1 MTRLARYTCSMTP
14 SHPHTGSCFLADEA
28 ATLAFG
34 ERLARQISSPAVIYL
49 RGQLG
54 AGKTTLSRGFL
65 RGRGHVGSVKSPT
78 YTLVEPYEEIPDGPV
93 FHLDLYRLG
102 GGQELAYL
110 GIDDYLATRGV
121 LLIEWPECAE
131 RELPAPT
138 IDLTL
143 LPQAAGRTLQL
154 TSVEASALAAL
165 PHDAA

>member
-1 MTRLARYTCSMTP
+1 MTP
-14 SHPHTGSCFLADEA
+14 SLPHTGSCFLADEA

-54 AGKTTLSRGFL
+54 AGKTTFSRGFL
-65 RGRGHVGSVKSPT
+65 RGRGHLGSVKSPT
-78 YTLVEPYEEIPDGPV
+78 YTLVEPYEEVSGGPV

-102 GGQELAYL
+102 EGQELAYL
-110 GIDDYLATRGV
+110 GLDDYLAARGV
-121 LLIEWPECAE
+121 LLIEWPERAE

-143 LPQAAGRTLQL
+143 LQQAAGRTLQL
-154 TSVEASALAAL
+154 MSVEASALAAL
-165 PHDAA
+165 PYDLA

>member
-1 MTRLARYTCSMTP
+1 MTGLARYTCSMTP
-14 SHPHTGSCFLADEA
+14 SLPYKGSCFLADEA

-34 ERLARQISSPAVIYL
+34 ERLAKQISSPAVIYL

-54 AGKTTLSRGFL
+54 AGKTTFSRGFL
-65 RGRGHVGSVKSPT
+65 RGRGHLGSVKSPT
-78 YTLVEPYEEIPDGPV
+78 YTLVEPYEAVLGGPV

-121 LLIEWPECAE
+121 LLIEWPERAE
-131 RELPAPT
+131 HELPAPT

-165 PHDAA
+165 PHDAG

>member
-1 MTRLARYTCSMTP
+1 MTGLARYTCSMTP
-14 SHPHTGSCFLADEA
+14 SLPYKGSCFLADEA

-34 ERLARQISSPAVIYL
+34 ERLAKQISSPAVIYL

-54 AGKTTLSRGFL
+54 VGKTTFSRGFL
-65 RGRGHVGSVKSPT
+65 RGRGHLGSVKSPT
-78 YTLVEPYEEIPDGPV
+78 YTLVEPYEAVLGGPV

-121 LLIEWPECAE
+121 LLIEWPERAE
-131 RELPAPT
+131 HELPAPT

-165 PHDAA
+165 PHDAG

>member
-1 MTRLARYTCSMTP
+1 MTP
-14 SHPHTGSCFLADEA
+14 SLPYKGSCFLADEA

-34 ERLARQISSPAVIYL
+34 ERLAKQISSPAVIYL

-54 AGKTTLSRGFL
+54 VGKTTFSRGFL
-65 RGRGHVGSVKSPT
+65 RGRGHLGSVKSPT
-78 YTLVEPYEEIPDGPV
+78 YTLVEPYEAVLGGPV

-121 LLIEWPECAE
+121 LLIEWPERAE

>member
-14 SHPHTGSCFLADEA
+14 SLPHTGSCFLADEA

-54 AGKTTLSRGFL
+54 AGKTTFSRGFL
-65 RGRGHVGSVKSPT
+65 RGRGHLGSVKSPT
-78 YTLVEPYEEIPDGPV
+78 YTLVEPYEALSDGPV

-102 GGQELAYL
+102 GEQELAYL
-110 GIDDYLATRGV
+110 GLDDYLATRGV
-121 LLIEWPECAE
+121 LLIEWPERAE
-131 RELPAPT
+131 RALPAPT

-154 TSVEASALAAL
+154 MSIEATALAAL
-165 PHDAA
+165 PNDAV

>member
-1 MTRLARYTCSMTP
+1 MTGLARYTCSMTP
-14 SHPHTGSCFLADEA
+14 SLPYKGSCFLSDEA

-34 ERLARQISSPAVIYL
+34 ERLAKQISSPAVIYL

-54 AGKTTLSRGFL
+54 AGKTTFSRGFL
-65 RGRGHVGSVKSPT
+65 RGRGHLGSVKSPT
-78 YTLVEPYEEIPDGPV
+78 YTLVEPYEAVLGGPV

-121 LLIEWPECAE
+121 LLIEWPERAE

>member
-1 MTRLARYTCSMTP
+1 MTGLARYTCSMTP
-14 SHPHTGSCFLADEA
+14 SLPYKGSCFLADEA

-34 ERLARQISSPAVIYL
+34 ERLAKQISSPAVIYL

-54 AGKTTLSRGFL
+54 AGKTTFSRGFL
-65 RGRGHVGSVKSPT
+65 RGRGHLGSVKSPT
-78 YTLVEPYEEIPDGPV
+78 YTLVEPYEAVLGGPV

-110 GIDDYLATRGV
+110 GIDDYLATRSV
-121 LLIEWPECAE
+121 LLIEWPERAE

>member
-14 SHPHTGSCFLADEA
+14 SLPHTGSCFLADEA
-28 ATLAFG
+28 ATLDFG
-34 ERLARQISSPAVIYL
+34 ERLALQIASPAVIYL

-54 AGKTTLSRGFL
+54 AGKTTFSRGFL
-65 RGRGHVGSVKSPT
+65 RGRGHMGSVKSPT
-78 YTLVEPYEEIPDGPV
+78 YTLVEPYEEVSGGPV

-110 GIDDYLATRGV
+110 GLDDYLATRGV
-121 LLIEWPECAE
+121 LLIEWPERAE
-131 RELPAPT
+131 GELPAPT

-143 LPQAAGRTLQL
+143 LPQAAGRTLKL
-154 TSVEASALAAL
+154 MSVEASALAAL

>member
-1 MTRLARYTCSMTP
+1 MTGLARYTCSMTP
-14 SHPHTGSCFLADEA
+14 SLSYKGSCFLADEA

-34 ERLARQISSPAVIYL
+34 ERLAKQISSPAVIYL

-54 AGKTTLSRGFL
+54 AGKTTFSRGFL
-65 RGRGHVGSVKSPT
+65 RGRGHLGSVKSPT
-78 YTLVEPYEEIPDGPV
+78 YTLVEPYEAVLGGPV

-121 LLIEWPECAE
+121 LLIEWPERAE
-131 RELPAPT
+131 HELPAPT